1 MSSSIK
7 SIFKILILVAI
18 IPVIACAGIEWFNVY
33 SNSYKLKP
41 LINISIDQAAKMFS
55 EESFCLGGNLE
66 DLFPTLRGKDTP
78 ETPEARLTCI
88 DKLFGGYTAPTDIY
102 DYLMNDS
109 PTSIKDFAFNTHGDI
124 VDENGT
130 RVYNADAPA
139 GIFQNLGLIV
149 DETSPIGEVYRENLA
164 TPMNLGIPYLN
175 DGTIKV
181 MASWNMAQLL
191 NTDGKSADLSVSSH
205 MKTTLQNMIYDDG
218 VDDDD
223 DDGIDAADVGASCF
237 MRWNGY
243 RVYMTDLQV
252 KVTYELLNMSTSE
265 GGERFEELTHVS
277 RKVFDSSHLMSGA
290 NEKYAVVA
298 KIHYSVPIAYE
309 GVTPWRKYYQWIF
322 NGAWGEGHKAGG
334 RTGFQNAMQG
344 TAYTPA
350 AATMTD
356 DLSIRTTSLEGDVI
370 HYIVR

>member
-41 LINISIDQAAKMFS
+41 LINISVDQAAKMFS
-55 EESFCLGGNLE
+55 EESFCLGGDIE
-66 DLFPTLRGKDTP
+66 DLFPTLIGQDYSERMFDESYSP
-78 ETPEARLTCI
+78 IEQDYNYSERMFDESYSPI
-88 DKLFGGYTAPTDIY
+88 DIY
-102 DYLMNDS
+102 KYLMDYS

-175 DGTIKV
+175 DDTIEA
-181 MASWNMAQLL
+181 MAAWNMAQLL
-191 NTDGKSADLSVSSH
+191 NTDGKSADPSVSSH
-205 MKTTLQNMIYDDG
+205 MKTTLQNMIYDHGDG
-218 VDDDD
+218 V
-223 DDGIDAADVGASCF
+223 F
-237 MRWNGY
+237 YMRWNGY
-243 RVYMTDLQV
+243 RVYMNQLQV

-309 GVTPWRKYYQWIF
+309 GVTPWCKYYQWIF
-322 NGAWGEGHKAGG
+322 NGAWGKGHKVGG
-334 RTGFQNAMQG
+334 RTGFQNAMKG